1 MSLSTI
7 FQIHIVVVDFIGG
20 GNQSTWRKP
29 STCRKSDTGKR
40 YHIMFYRV
48 HRAALELTNL
58 VVIGTDCIG
67 SNKSN
72 YHTITTAP
80 QTIVE
85 SGFLSEKQR
94 QSAIYIYIASSNCC
108 LVCQFGR

>member
-1 MSLSTI
+1 M
-7 FQIHIVVVDFIGG
+7 VVDLIGG
-20 GNQSTWRKP
+20 GNQSTWRKL

-48 HRAALELTNL
+48 HRAELELTNL

-72 YHTITTAP
+72 YHTITTAL

-94 QSAIYIYIASSNCC
+94 QSVIYIYI
-108 LVCQFGR
+108 

>member
-1 MSLSTI
+1 M
-7 FQIHIVVVDFIGG
+7 VDFIGG
-20 GNQSTWRKP
+20 GNRSTWRKP
-29 STCRKSDTGKR
+29 STCRKSDTGKL

-58 VVIGTDCIG
+58 VVIGTDGIG
-67 SNKSN
+67 NNKSN

-85 SGFLSEKQR
+85 SGFLSENQR
-94 QSAIYIYIASSNCC
+94 QSAIYIYIYS
-108 LVCQFGR
+108 